1 MRITAAGRWILVPLL
16 LAALAGAAVAG
27 EESPFFEGR
36 TIDGWLEAYRT
47 GDATQRQEAY
57 QALRRLRPHATFAI
71 APLVR
76 ALSDDDPQVA
86 NVAIMTLVVFADE
99 AVPAVTEALRSPKP
113 AVRSRAAQVL
123 MQIGPK
129 AKGAAPALA
138 VALGD
143 ADPTVRQM
151 SVMAIGKI
159 GAADPV
165 LAKPLGALLRDPDP
179 EVRRQAAQLL
189 GDLGRDAKPAVPDLV
204 RALDDPEASFAAA
217 RALGRLGPAA
227 EPAVGKLA
235 RVAKEA
241 TDPAVRMEAVRT
253 LGRVGPGA
261 KAAIPTLLELRKTV
275 QGRDYLLD
283 SAVDDALHAIDPKKY
298 PKVKG
303 D

>member
-1 MRITAAGRWILVPLL
+1 MRITAAGRSILVALL
-16 LAALAGAAVAG
+16 LVALAGRAIAG

-36 TIDGWLEAYRT
+36 TIEGWLEAYRT
-47 GDATQRQEAY
+47 GDATQKQEAY

-76 ALSDDDPQVA
+76 ALADEDPQVA

-113 AVRSRAAQVL
+113 VVRSRAVQVL

-138 VALGD
+138 AALGD
-143 ADPTVRQM
+143 PDPEVRRM

-179 EVRRQAAQLL
+179 EVRRQSAQLL
-189 GDLGRDAKPAVPDLV
+189 GALGRDAKPAIPDLV
-204 RALDDPEASFAAA
+204 RALDDPEAAFAAA

-227 EPAVGKLA
+227 EPAVDKLA

-241 TDPAVRMEAVRT
+241 TDPAVRAEAVRT
-253 LGRVGPGA
+253 LGRVGPAA
-261 KAAIPTLLELRKTV
+261 KRAIPTLLELEKEV
-275 QGRDYLLD
+275 QGRDYLTD
-283 SAVDDALHAIDPKKY
+283 AAISAALNALDPKTY
-298 PKVKG
+298 PKEKG
-303 D
+303 H